1 VRFDLKNMN
10 GLEAV
15 LKYGD
20 PGRELSCFMPE
31 DSQWEQINYGQGEGQ
46 LLVNGCEWGFYY
58 TDDNSL
64 SVVLHKGPLSRSEAE
79 AFVDAVKLKIYGA
92 DSVNVEVKFV
102 E

>member
-1 VRFDLKNMN
+1 VRFDLKNKN
-10 GLEAV
+10 GLETE

-20 PGRELSCFMPE
+20 RGRELSCFMPD

-58 TDDNSL
+58 TDDNSI
-64 SVVLHKGPLSRSEAE
+64 SVVLHKGSLSRSEAE